1 MATRLLKLSVNPH
14 LIDKTP
20 PNAFGFETAE
30 FAIEELA
37 EAVGLGCAFSYQFLN
52 DIRRSINFK
61 AS

>member
-30 FAIEELA
+30 FSIEDLA
-37 EAVGLGCAFSYQFLN
+37 EAVQ
-52 DIRRSINFK
+52 
-61 AS
+61 